1 MTTLHAIADEVLA
14 ALETGEDGELTAD
27 AEARLDAL
35 QLDLAA
41 KLDAVCRYGEQL
53 RATAQMREQ
62 AAKRL
67 TELAH
72 ADRAKDGRLKRYVL
86 DTLQRLGVQR
96 YDTDLYRLSVCKTS
110 QPAVK
115 LDDELTADKLPLM
128 YQRINVELNREQVL
142 QDYRAGLPLPA
153 GVSVEQSFHLRVK

>member
-27 AEARLDAL
+27 A
-35 QLDLAA
+35 
-41 KLDAVCRYGEQL
+41 
-53 RATAQMREQ
+53 
-62 AAKRL
+62 
-67 TELAH
+67 
-72 ADRAKDGRLKRYVL
+72 
-86 DTLQRLGVQR
+86 
-96 YDTDLYRLSVCKTS
+96 
-110 QPAVK
+110 
-115 LDDELTADKLPLM
+115 ADKLPLM